1 MEEDKEEQKGEEEEA
16 DGERKSGAARKTER
30 PWDRRSH
37 SSA

>member
-1 MEEDKEEQKGEEEEA
+1 MEEDKEEQKEEEA